1 MRLIESFCRGRASCW
16 GLLISVS
23 LFGLSCSKQESDK
36 PKASS
41 SSGGGAQAP
50 SVAPIQPAPLI
61 SLGRS
66 DEPDPATLSEEDK
79 AWRVVLKACQPPEPP
94 AAWQTQPPA
103 EEEVQKWDRSNALLA
118 GEAADKAKD
127 FYTRYPNHAQAAE
140 AKSRELEMLR
150 VAAQLGNTNKLARL
164 REVEE
169 ARLKDPALDEDERFE
184 LRVAQVQRA
193 MVQKDAADHAA
204 VLGEFEKGAREL
216 QKEFPKRPEPFA
228 ILLEVAQNSDAD
240 KARALAQE
248 ISTNTVPEEIL
259 DAAKELLKRLEAHG
273 KPLTLKFKAVDG
285 REVDLEK
292 LKGKVVLVD
301 FWATWC
307 GPCVKEL
314 PNVKAAYEKL
324 HEKGFE
330 IVGIS
335 FDEDKDKLVNFTKKE
350 NMPWPQYF
358 EAGGDNKFGREF
370 NVVSIPTMWLVDK
383 KGVLRDM
390 NARGDLHAKVEKL
403 LAEAQ

>member
-1 MRLIESFCRGRASCW
+1 MRLIQSFCRGRASCW

-23 LFGLSCSKQESDK
+23 LLGLSCSKQETDT
-36 PKASS
+36 PKRV
-41 SSGGGAQAP
+41 SSGTPGSQTPA
-50 SVAPIQPAPLI
+50 VAPIQPAPLV
-61 SLGRS
+61 SLGKS

-79 AWRVVLKACQPPEPP
+79 SWLAVLKACQPP
-94 AAWQTQPPA
+94 QPPA
-103 EEEVQKWDRSNALLA
+103 EWQTKPPAEAEVQKWDQSNAVLA

-127 FYTRYPNHAQAAE
+127 FYTRYPNHAQAEE
-140 AKSRELEMLR
+140 AHQREMEMLR
-150 VAAQLGNTNKLARL
+150 VAVQLGSTNRLARL

-169 ARLKDPALDEDERFE
+169 ARLKDPALDEDEKFE

-193 MVQKDAADHAA
+193 VMQKDADGQAA
-204 VLGEFEKGAREL
+204 ALGEFEKGAREL
-216 QKEFPKRPEPFA
+216 QKEFPKRPEPYA
-228 ILLEVAQNSDAD
+228 ILLEVAQNSEAA

-248 ISTNTVPEEIL
+248 ISTNTVPDEIL
-259 DAAKELLKRLEAHG
+259 DAAKGLLKRLEAHG

-314 PNVKAAYEKL
+314 PKVKAAYDKL

-330 IVGIS
+330 IVGVS

-370 NVVSIPTMWLVDK
+370 NVASIPTMWLVDR

-390 NARGDLHAKVEKL
+390 NARDDLHAKAEKL